1 MGKLEN
7 KVALVTGGAS
17 GIGLAIAS
25 GLAEEG
31 ARVWVADLK
40 PSDPAPGLKSV
51 NLDVTDLANIKQVID
66 DLSLHAGPLDILINA
81 AGVYGDSL
89 EPWLKVTEAGFDKII
104 DVNMR
109 GLLFMTQVAGAH
121 MIAHETGG
129 TIVNIASTG
138 GRRGDPN
145 SVAYS
150 ASKAAVISLTQS
162 AALAFAP
169 HGIRVN
175 AIAPG
180 PVLTPMWES
189 VLRMRSMHSGQ
200 PPDDIASAMVRQ
212 IPLGRSAQPSEM
224 VGAAVFLASQDSS
237 YITGQTLNVDGGRL
251 MN

>member
-7 KVALVTGGAS
+7 KAALVTGGAS

-104 DVNMR
+104 DV
-109 GLLFMTQVAGAH
+109 
-121 MIAHETGG
+121 
-129 TIVNIASTG
+129 
-138 GRRGDPN
+138 
-145 SVAYS
+145 
-150 ASKAAVISLTQS
+150 
-162 AALAFAP
+162 
-169 HGIRVN
+169 
-175 AIAPG
+175 
-180 PVLTPMWES
+180 
-189 VLRMRSMHSGQ
+189 
-200 PPDDIASAMVRQ
+200 
-212 IPLGRSAQPSEM
+212 
-224 VGAAVFLASQDSS
+224 
-237 YITGQTLNVDGGRL
+237 
-251 MN
+251 